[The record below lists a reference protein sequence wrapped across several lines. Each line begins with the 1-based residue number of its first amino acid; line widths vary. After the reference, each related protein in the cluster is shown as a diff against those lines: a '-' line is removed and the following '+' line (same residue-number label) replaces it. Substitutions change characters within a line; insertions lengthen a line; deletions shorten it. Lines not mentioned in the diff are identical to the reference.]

1 MPRNYK
7 ANLGETRQGKRD
19 IKHLLQKKKE
29 IQFITSRK
37 NNRKFSL
44 HLLHVNFKCSNLLF
58 ELD

>member
-44 HLLHVNFKCSNLLF
+44 QIM
-58 ELD
+58 